1 MTVILIII
9 LLILV
14 FGQEHKLLYSII
26 VIAFAIILCTVTAF
40 AIILCTI
47 EKKMIFGGNEKQLET
62 KMLYHGSPH
71 LLDELIPMTPRGSDD
86 FNSQTGIYATPSKT
100 SAKLYAIARDKERL
114 NKGFGIKN
122 DILYLRKD
130 RWLEEFNEG
139 KPLHKLND
147 LGYLYTIKSNKHEQN
162 PNIPSEYVIK
172 HKVKPISREVITP
185 NDIVK
190 NIKYVTKE
198 EMNKI
203 FEEKK

>member
-9 LLILV
+9 LLILI
-14 FGQEHKLLYSII
+14 FGQEHKLLYSVI
-26 VIAFAIILCTVTAF
+26 VIAFAIM
-40 AIILCTI
+40 LCTI
-47 EKKMIFGGNEKQLET
+47 EKKMIFGGSSKYKT

-71 LLDELIPMTPRGSDD
+71 LLDELVPMTPRGSDD

-100 SAKLYAIARDKERL
+100 SANLYAIARDKERL
-114 NKGFGIKN
+114 NKGFGIK
-122 DILYLRKD
+122 DGILYLRKD

-185 NDIVK
+185 NDIEK